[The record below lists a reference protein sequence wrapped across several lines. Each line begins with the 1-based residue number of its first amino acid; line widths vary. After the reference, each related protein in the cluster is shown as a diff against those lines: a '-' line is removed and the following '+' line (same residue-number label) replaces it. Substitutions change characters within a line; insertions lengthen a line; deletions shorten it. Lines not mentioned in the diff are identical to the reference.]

1 MFYDLSDQQI
11 KLVKQQLDGVI
22 KSYQKGERIIEENI
36 IVKEI
41 GIIIKGNVCI
51 SKFTVD
57 GKELLM
63 QKLAPSY
70 LVGAEIACTRKQDS
84 PYTVYSPKDTEIY
97 WFPAKK
103 IMEKG
108 FLDDDIRIIMLR
120 NIMYFI
126 ADENIRKY
134 YNIEA
139 ITKKG
144 VRERIVHYLA
154 LQQKRLGTNRFYIKF
169 NREELANF
177 LRVNR
182 SVLSHELKLMEKE
195 GMIKFKKNYF
205 EIIKL

>member
-1 MFYDLSDQQI
+1 MFYDLSEREI
-11 KLVKQQLDGVI
+11 KLAKQQLDGVI
-22 KSYQKGERIIEENI
+22 KSYQKGERIIEENL

-51 SKFTVD
+51 SKFTID

-70 LVGAEIACTRKQDS
+70 LIGAEIACTRKQDS
-84 PYTVYSPKDTEIY
+84 PYTVYSSKDTEIY

-144 VRERIVHYLA
+144 VRERIVHYLT
-154 LQQKRLGTNRFYIKF
+154 LQKKRLGTNSFYIKF

-195 GMIKFKKNYF
+195 GMIRFKKNYF